1 MTDNYIEELEDDEQ
15 QQLYEHLRIVV
26 DKGQMPLRIDKYM
39 FEKLQHT
46 SRNRIQRAA
55 DAGFVHVNDVPV
67 KSNYKV
73 RPLDV
78 IT

>member
-39 FEKLQHT
+39 F
-46 SRNRIQRAA
+46 
-55 DAGFVHVNDVPV
+55 
-67 KSNYKV
+67 
-73 RPLDV
+73 
-78 IT
+78 